1 MLVVQ
6 SIRKMPLVWRQLRQ
20 RMMYLSLSMEPS
32 VIGTVFV
39 VEVEEVVKVE
49 ADKVE
54 ADKVEGDVVESLM
67 IERTSLERTEEM
79 RMGK

>member
-6 SIRKMPLVWRQLRQ
+6 SIRKMPLVWRKLRR

-32 VIGTVFV
+32 IIGTVFV

-54 ADKVEGDVVESLM
+54 GDVVESLM
-67 IERTSLERTEEM
+67 IARTSLERTEEM